1 MHGKKMNFVSDFTLL
16 FPEFQVFEPFYC
28 LYGSLWLPIAPYPFQ
43 LFRALELMFNCYL
56 SDLQAEYREFL
67 TDAASDI
74 AMPWPPL
81 D

>member
-1 MHGKKMNFVSDFTLL
+1 MNFVSYFAFLI
-16 FPEFQVFEPFYC
+16 PECVLFYC
-28 LYGSLWLPIAPYPFQ
+28 LFGLYGFLRLFIASLSKQLITLP
-43 LFRALELMFNCYL
+43 MFNCYL